1 MKLIELQDV
10 DVKLDQLQ
18 HKLKNL
24 PESQTVAD
32 LESRYSDL
40 EIQVGT
46 AQAKV
51 SDTGRDVKKAEA
63 AVEQV
68 QARIQKDQD
77 LLNSGSVTVAKQL
90 EDLQHEVG
98 SLERRQSN
106 LEDEQ
111 LEVMQAAEEAE
122 QAAASVTESAAR
134 VAANLADARD
144 KEAKAQAELNQKVAV
159 ANRDRTEIS
168 DEIGVSDIGKLY
180 TKLRTDHGG
189 VVAAMLKGGR
199 CGACNLELAPVDLKG
214 LKESDEDEVHRCD
227 ECRSILVVGDKS

>member
-24 PESQTVAD
+24 PETQTVAD

-68 QARIQKDQD
+68 RARIQKDQD

-90 EDLQHEVG
+90 EELQHEVG
-98 SLERRQSN
+98 SLERRQAN

-122 QAAASVTESAAR
+122 NTAASLTESAAK
-134 VAANLADARD
+134 VAADLTAA
-144 KEAKAQAELNQKVAV
+144 KEKQAKAQAELNQQIAV
-159 ANRDRTEIS
+159 ANRDRSEIS
-168 DEIGVSDIGKLY
+168 DELGMSDISKLY
-180 TKLRTDHGG
+180 SKLRTDHGG

-199 CGACNLELAPVDLKG
+199 CGACNLELSPVDLKG
-214 LKESDEDEVHRCD
+214 LKESEEDDVHRCD
-227 ECRSILVVGDKS
+227 ECRSILVLGDKS